1 MNKIVIIKDHVPDLC
16 EEFGYLSIEPKGRLG
31 NFISQYATLYGY
43 AKYYGISPVIHPFM
57 RDGLRHMFKHISIP
71 VYTNKT
77 CKSPFYCEVENNVLS
92 ARLLKSA
99 DCNFFIT
106 GHPRWAFQETFDFAK
121 WTSRSNFIN
130 WEKCFQFY
138 KQSKIR
144 FGGWS

>member
-1 MNKIVIIKDHVPDLC
+1 MIIKDHVPDLC

-43 AKYYGISPVIHPFM
+43 SKHYGISPVIHPFM

-77 CKSPFYCEVENNVLS
+77 CKSPFYCEVENSVLS

-106 GHPRWAFQETFDFAK
+106 GHPR
-121 WTSRSNFIN
+121 
-130 WEKCFQFY
+130 
-138 KQSKIR
+138 
-144 FGGWS
+144 